1 MEAGATTAVK
11 PGSAR
16 LQPFLDWARVEKGLA
31 GNSLAAYRRD
41 LLEFCT
47 WCARRGVVPEGCS
60 RSELQDFLLH
70 QRERGLGARS
80 VARSLIAV
88 RQWFRF
94 LGLAEAAQAD
104 PTQGVQAP
112 RWGRPIPD
120 TLAPAAIEQ
129 MLAAADE
136 GGATG
141 ACSRA
146 LRRRDL
152 AMLHLLYGSGLRVS
166 ELVGLRVGSLD
177 LEAGTVLCQGKG
189 DKQRWVPLN
198 RRAQRALRR
207 YLADRPEAAPG
218 EVLFPGRNRRALGRQ
233 AVWTRLREY
242 GRAAGLGGSVYPHR
256 LRHSFATHLLEGG
269 ADLRSLQA
277 LLGHADIQ
285 TTQIYTH
292 VAAGRLQQVYR
303 AHHPRA

>member
-1 MEAGATTAVK
+1 MDAWATTASQ
-11 PGSAR
+11 PDMAR
-16 LQPFLDWARVEKGLA
+16 LRPFLDWARVEKGLA

-41 LLEFCT
+41 LLRFCA
-47 WCARRGVVPEGCS
+47 WCARRGVVPESCK
-60 RSELQDFLLH
+60 RSDLQEFLLD
-70 QRERGLGARS
+70 QRRCGLGARS
-80 VARSLIAV
+80 VARALVAV

-94 LGLAEAAQAD
+94 LALANEAQPD
-104 PTQGVQAP
+104 PTLDLRAP
-112 RWGRPIPD
+112 RWGRPVPQV
-120 TLAPAAIEQ
+120 LAPAAIERI
-129 MLAAADE
+129 LAAAQEDE
-136 GGATG
+136 ATG
-141 ACSRA
+141 ARSRA

-152 AMLHLLYGSGLRVS
+152 AMLHVLYGGGLRVS
-166 ELVGLRVGSLD
+166 ELVRLRAAHLD
-177 LEAGTVLCQGKG
+177 LETGTLLCHGKG

-198 RRAQRALRR
+198 RRALAALRR
-207 YLADRPEAAPG
+207 YLAGAPVAPSG
-218 EVLFPGRNRRALGRQ
+218 LLFPGRRGRALGRQ
-233 AVWTRLREY
+233 AVWSRLRRY
-242 GRAAGLGGSVYPHR
+242 GRAAGLELDVYPHL